1 MTAAQELALP
11 TVGEFLSA
19 VGVAAQV
26 VYPEHPGAPVV
37 SLDIPYDW
45 HEVIREV
52 LPAAFGAWALPP
64 EEDAPPQEAGWVDNA
79 VVMVWRMSR
88 PVDPAAVMRC
98 AFTDSRRLP
107 DWQER
112 RTKTEDCDGFPSAA
126 ISGTYTF
133 GELSLWVSTRYL
145 MAGTPTG
152 QYLLQLSVTT
162 RAYDDRDGRFIAG
175 SLGVQS
181 PIMQPPPAAHALR
194 SEPSGP
200 HTRPEPAVPP
210 LQSEPPA
217 PLAWS
222 EAEPVARPESAAHS
236 GPLASVARSDYS
248 PAEMRSGPLDS
259 VRRAESPLAWS
270 ESLDSVVGSD
280 SLASELRPESVESPR
295 RAETA
300 VAWSESSNSVRRA
313 DSPVVWSESL
323 DSVVGSDSLAS
334 ELRPESVESPRGA
347 QTAVGWSESSDSF
360 PRNESPVAWSESPGV
375 DEWADEGEWDESSDA
390 RGRTKSAGG
399 GSFASRDVGEW
410 TDAGEWSEP
419 ADSRPGAESAAAWS
433 DSADSAMR
441 DESDAVWT
449 GPLEA
454 VGGSESAAGVRSDA
468 VRSEL
473 AGEGWSRE
481 RAPLAW
487 SEAPDVDGR
496 SEAAPLAWS
505 EAPDLEGRSESM
517 PLAWSESPDLNEVES
532 AGGAWSESSDE
543 GEWGDED
550 DWDESDEDEGEW
562 VEEDEEADVG
572 ESAEP
577 EPPVT
582 WAETPSLVVRSES
595 VAAGGQSEPP
605 PVVRDALL
613 PVLGAESG
621 PEPEADA
628 HRSGNVDFHI

>member
-1 MTAAQELALP
+1 M
-11 TVGEFLSA
+11 SA

-64 EEDAPPQEAGWVDNA
+64 EEDAPPEEAGWVDNA

-222 EAEPVARPESAAHS
+222 EAEPVARPESAPHS
-236 GPLASVARSDYS
+236 GPLASVARSDSS
-248 PAEMRSGPLDS
+248 PAEMRSEPLDS
-259 VRRAESPLAWS
+259 VRRAEDSVAWS
-270 ESLDSVVGSD
+270 ESPDSVVRSD
-280 SLASELRPESVESPR
+280 SLASELRSDSLDSPR

-300 VAWSESSNSVRRA
+300 A
-313 DSPVVWSESL
+313 
-323 DSVVGSDSLAS
+323 
-334 ELRPESVESPRGA
+334 
-347 QTAVGWSESSDSF
+347 GWSESSDSF
-360 PRNESPVAWSESPGV
+360 PRNESPVAWSESPDPAGRSEPNAGVWSESSSARSDSSDVDEWNRAASEAWSESRDLGLRSESAGAWPESTRV
-375 DEWADEGEWDESSDA
+375 DEWADEDEWPESPDSNRYA
-390 RGRTKSAGG
+390 KSA
-399 GSFASRDVGEW
+399 A
-410 TDAGEWSEP
+410 AWSES
-419 ADSRPGAESAAAWS
+419 ADSRRGTESAAAWS

-441 DESDAVWT
+441 DESDAVWA
-449 GPLEA
+449 GPPEA
-454 VGGSESAAGVRSDA
+454 VGGFESAAGVRSDA
-468 VRSEL
+468 VRSKL
-473 AGEGWSRE
+473 AGEEWSRE
-481 RAPLAW
+481 REPLAW

-496 SEAAPLAWS
+496 SESAPLAWS

-517 PLAWSESPDLNEVES
+517 PRAWSESPELDEVES
-532 AGGAWSESSDE
+532 AGGA
-543 GEWGDED
+543 
-550 DWDESDEDEGEW
+550 
-562 VEEDEEADVG
+562 
-572 ESAEP
+572 
-577 EPPVT
+577 
-582 WAETPSLVVRSES
+582 ES
-595 VAAGGQSEPP
+595 VSAGMQSEPL
-605 PVVRDALL
+605 PVVHDALL